1 MNGEVVAKKT
11 RWAWAVGTFFG
22 VGYMKPGPGTYA
34 SVATVLLWWAAGN
47 LLHIEWHHL
56 SVFTFLAMIAVT
68 AIGVPASTKVAIEAG
83 RKDPGFVVI
92 DEVAGQLFALLML
105 SPTWV
110 HGLLALV
117 LFRLFDIFKP
127 WPIRKL
133 EKLEGGWGIMMDDV
147 LAGFFAHLVFQV
159 LLAFVPRLR

>member
-1 MNGEVVAKKT
+1 MTLPIKKT
-11 RWAWAVGTFFG
+11 QWAWAVGTFFG

-47 LLHIEWHHL
+47 LLHIESHHL
-56 SVFTFLAMIAVT
+56 SVLTFLAMIVVT

-92 DEVAGQLFALLML
+92 DEVAGQLFALLAL
-105 SPTWV
+105 SQTWV

-127 WPIRKL
+127 WPIRKV

-147 LAGFFAHLVFQV
+147 LAGFFAHLVVQV
-159 LLAFVPRLR
+159 LLVFVPRLR

>member
-1 MNGEVVAKKT
+1 MTLPVKKT
-11 RWAWAVGTFFG
+11 RWAWVVGTFFG
-22 VGYMKPGPGTYA
+22 IGYMKPGPGTYA
-34 SVATVLLWWAAGN
+34 SVATVVLWWGAAH
-47 LLHIEWHHL
+47 LLHIGPHNL
-56 SVFTFLAMIAVT
+56 SALTFLAMILVT

-92 DEVAGQLFALLML
+92 DEVAGQLFALLAL

-127 WPIRKL
+127 WPIRKV

-147 LAGFFAHLVFQV
+147 LAGFFAHLVLQV